1 MIHQLFKLCFGSLF
15 LFLCS
20 ASGWSIER
28 KYVETLAGRATGILP
43 WELRELSG
51 LAHCRT
57 TPDRLWAIN
66 DSGGNAIL
74 YALSLDAN
82 LQQSYHLF
90 RDSNKDWEDLSCGRC
105 ADDSGECL
113 YIGDIGS
120 NQSRRKKIRVFM
132 IPLPLQFEETPK
144 GKSIY
149 RKKFS
154 LRYPDG
160 RYNAETLL
168 VHPQKPVVLIVTK
181 EKRNPANP
189 INPRFYTA
197 DLSQFQSS
205 PKKIPLQF
213 SGILPLSEYLTKQD
227 PPASAWITSGDFY
240 PDGQWF
246 VLMSYMY
253 FFRLQWPVSTESP
266 QSILL
271 PIWGNV
277 NRAQLESFAFHQ
289 NGKQFWIGSEI
300 NRSREPL
307 LLMELPLQR

>member
-1 MIHQLFKLCFGSLF
+1 MMHQLLKLCFGSGL

-20 ASGWSIER
+20 FSAWSIER
-28 KYVETLAGRATGILP
+28 KYVETLVGRATGILP

-57 TPDRLWAIN
+57 TPDHLWAIN
-66 DSGGNAIL
+66 DGGGGAIL
-74 YALSLDAN
+74 YVISLEAE
-82 LQQSYHLF
+82 LKESYHLV
-90 RDSNKDWEDLSCGRC
+90 RDSNKDWEDLACGAC
-105 ADDSGECL
+105 VDNSGECL

-120 NQSRRKKIRVFM
+120 NQSSRRKIRIFM
-132 IPLPLQFEETPK
+132 IPLPLQFEETTQ
-144 GKSIY
+144 GRTIY

-160 RYNAETLL
+160 KYNAEALL
-168 VHPQKPVVLIVTK
+168 VHPKKPIILIVTK
-181 EKRNPANP
+181 EKRDPAKP
-189 INPRFYTA
+189 TNPRFYKA
-197 DLSQFQSS
+197 DLSLFQSS
-205 PKKIPLQF
+205 RKNIPLQF
-213 SGILPLSEYLTKQD
+213 AGTLPLSKYLTKYD
-227 PPASAWITSGDFY
+227 PPASGWITGGDFY

-253 FFRLQWPVSTESP
+253 FFRIQWPMSSETTQP
-266 QSILL
+266 IRL

-277 NRAQLESFAFHQ
+277 NRSQLESFTFHQ